1 MPPVDFERRDLLTE
15 MALPDELALHVEH
28 HELPGAEPRIHEL
41 SVADRARGSQ
51 VVFVVHS
58 GERSDGFEAVLPQTT
73 PTDSVERFHE
83 EEGPL
88 ARRSR
93 LCRTS
98 RAQGTFAGL
107 GGVGS
112 GSAQLR

>member
-1 MPPVDFERRDLLTE
+1 
-15 MALPDELALHVEH
+15 
-28 HELPGAEPRIHEL
+28 
-41 SVADRARGSQ
+41 
-51 VVFVVHS
+51 FVVHS

-112 GSAQLR
+112 LRESWTLTADAGANLRCHEHPIAHHDWRGNPDPAQIGFPR